1 MFGNPEM
8 EKVTKPKLDQ
18 VREVGKVYF
27 ETGKIPDSLLEDL
40 AKPMIPNEQYISMIN
55 SVTL

>member
-1 MFGNPEM
+1 MFLLIN
-8 EKVTKPKLDQ
+8 KPKLDQ

-55 SVTL
+55 SLTL